1 MMWLICILWKRMKI
15 LSQRLRAVARAALSF
30 WASIRRVIRGSSI
43 TGLTVDLGWR
53 SAQLDG
59 LHSKKGLIT

>member
-1 MMWLICILWKRMKI
+1 MKI
-15 LSQRLRAVARAALSF
+15 LVQRLRAVARAALSF
-30 WASIRRVIRGSSI
+30 WASVRWVIRGSSI
-43 TGLTVDLGWR
+43 TKLTVDLGWK